1 ARALRVDKLTL
12 AALEATLRG
21 PTPPVAAAL
30 ARTGDELL
38 DRAEALA
45 AAIGD
50 DLAQAVRSTAAV
62 GGGGAPGVALP
73 SAAVAV
79 PASLAAPL
87 RLGDAP
93 VVGHTEGGRLLLDL
107 ISVPPELD
115 AVLADAVRRA
125 AKAVRPTRTGG
136 PGTPHGAEG

>member
-1 ARALRVDKLTL
+1 M
-12 AALEATLRG
+12 
-21 PTPPVAAAL
+21 
-30 ARTGDELL
+30 RTGEELL

-45 AAIGD
+45 AAIGH

-79 PASLAAPL
+79 PAWLAAPL
-87 RLGDAP
+87 RVGDTP

-115 AVLADAVRRA
+115 PVLADAVRRA
-125 AKAVRPTRTGG
+125 AKATEATRESVTRGSE
-136 PGTPHGAEG
+136 GAEG